1 MEKESELDMDDIP
14 KKIQTTEWPPAVLER
29 LDGYAEANSITLED
43 AQQKFVDYLS
53 DKFAVESWQDEDEDF
68 LLEASEGFVITSRG
82 GGSGFQTEN
91 WVGMFVGVDPKARDK
106 RKWMREQA
114 LSAYNED
121 KGKAI
126 AAGLVGVCS
135 KESDG
140 TWHISGTTTNESS
153 DNEEPWFLIPGTNL
167 ALLQTADWAKNKGD
181 PIRAELWS
189 RYYYFLGNTEG
200 NFGND
205 VKLWRLD
212 SPDTKALPNLFEP
225 CRIKVIPNTSENQNP
240 DFADVL
246 RLPNKWASEIS
257 YTNDFVEDDLR
268 AQLAPEKFC
277 VNPALHEY
285 FVALTDTLEH
295 YQANLKEVQGLNP
308 IGPIVLIK
316 GKVTNLFKEGWDT
329 EYDETGKTYNIR
341 VTSWDLQRAHPSG
354 FRGELNVRV
363 SGFLNDTFHPFDYR
377 DGKKWL
383 PYAERSTILVC
394 GRLGV
399 QVNEEEGELPQIR
412 AFGVHA
418 VPRFVVPAAEGGNT
432 SIDQFGE

>member
-140 TWHISGTTTNESS
+140 TWQE
-153 DNEEPWFLIPGTNL
+153 
-167 ALLQTADWAKNKGD
+167 
-181 PIRAELWS
+181 
-189 RYYYFLGNTEG
+189 
-200 NFGND
+200 
-205 VKLWRLD
+205 
-212 SPDTKALPNLFEP
+212 
-225 CRIKVIPNTSENQNP
+225 
-240 DFADVL
+240 
-246 RLPNKWASEIS
+246 
-257 YTNDFVEDDLR
+257 
-268 AQLAPEKFC
+268 
-277 VNPALHEY
+277 
-285 FVALTDTLEH
+285 
-295 YQANLKEVQGLNP
+295 
-308 IGPIVLIK
+308 
-316 GKVTNLFKEGWDT
+316 
-329 EYDETGKTYNIR
+329 
-341 VTSWDLQRAHPSG
+341 
-354 FRGELNVRV
+354 RV
-363 SGFLNDTFHPFDYR
+363 SGVSLSSWKASAKDK
-377 DGKKWL
+377 G
-383 PYAERSTILVC
+383 A
-394 GRLGV
+394 GRISAGV
-399 QVNEEEGELPQIR
+399 QGAQQDVQRFATELLQAVDSASAEVNAMPDLTLEDRIQKSV
-412 AFGVHA
+412 AFQ
-418 VPRFVVPAAEGGNT
+418 RRMAEFKR
-432 SIDQFGE
+432 SK